1 VQKCLAI
8 SLVGFFFQTLP
19 ISDMF
24 LQFSLFHSRR
34 EIKCARESI
43 LKATHRLSHV
53 SFLKRKV
60 EEKKREKEYRAV
72 KRTNL
77 PSTRSVESLVATVF
91 SRISSFFSFYV
102 SNSER
107 FYVLFKQASIS
118 YVSTNLLDEIVNS
131 TVDCKR

>member
-8 SLVGFFFQTLP
+8 SLVVLRFSFFRTLP

-34 EIKCARESI
+34 DIKCVRESI
-43 LKATHRLSHV
+43 LKATHRLPHV

-60 EEKKREKEYRAV
+60 EEKTREKEYRAV

-77 PSTRSVESLVATVF
+77 PSTRSVESLVATIF
-91 SRISSFFSFYV
+91 SRISSFFLFYV
-102 SNSER
+102 SNNVFMYSLIR
-107 FYVLFKQASIS
+107 LLFLMCQR
-118 YVSTNLLDEIVNS
+118 T
-131 TVDCKR
+131 C